1 MLMIRRLDAS
11 DRRKTLKLEGKL
23 FAPWISELEEA
34 CREALSTGSPVCLD
48 LRELAFVD
56 AEGARLLAS
65 VIRDGAEVIGCSGF
79 VAEMLDLE
87 AC

>member
-11 DRRKTLKLEGKL
+11 DRRKILKLEGKL

-56 AEGARLLAS
+56 AEVRS
-65 VIRDGAEVIGCSGF
+65 VTCERDSRRRRGYWLFGICR
-79 VAEMLDLE
+79 
-87 AC
+87 